1 MTFFDPLN
9 NPPALL
15 APGDQVRFKPI
26 KRDEFDHL
34 SDKSEHLVGQDAMGL
49 PT

>member
-34 SDKSEHLVGQDAMGL
+34 SDKSEQLAEQDTLGP